1 MLFKD
6 GLLSR
11 HQRKTNLDTKVYVK
25 TSWRLGKWC
34 LWFSSLQVLTCFV
47 LQVLQHPSIL
57 FLLSSVGFQA
67 TSINEPL
74 FVFERTEMRT
84 VFHLLQSMSLLL
96 AIANLYVMES
106 NWEPLWTCMS
116 RTLVFCVLLSSR
128 LLTNTS
134 GLCVQADFQTDRVSN
149 PNILG
154 NGLIHHGTV
163 LFFGSSIFLNA
174 WRSVAVAMSRVK
186 PCLCVCW
193 ETLAFL
199 GKLIH
204 YGTWL
209 VRCVG
214 LVKSASI
221 MCESRWGSL
230 GCSFWSNLQAGL
242 WTQTIFRTVFCVSVA

>member
-34 LWFSSLQVLTCFV
+34 LWFSSLRASFCQVC
-47 LQVLQHPSIL
+47 SIQAH
-57 FLLSSVGFQA
+57 FFCWSSVGFQA

-74 FVFERTEMRT
+74 FVFWTNWDEDS
-84 VFHLLQSMSLLL
+84 FHLLQSMSLLL

-116 RTLVFCVLLSSR
+116 RTLVFCVLLPSR

-186 PCLCVCW
+186 PCFCVCW
-193 ETLAFL
+193 ETPAFL

-204 YGTWL
+204 YGT
-209 VRCVG
+209 
-214 LVKSASI
+214 
-221 MCESRWGSL
+221 
-230 GCSFWSNLQAGL
+230 
-242 WTQTIFRTVFCVSVA
+242 